1 MEEGCCFS
9 KKDTNIV
16 KGIAILAMILH
27 HVYPN
32 STGTPIYMLD
42 NKNIIG
48 IVASCGK
55 ICVSLLTI
63 LSGFGL
69 TESFKK
75 VKTRGKFKNTKFVLS
90 HLIQLFSVYW
100 SIFGVA
106 LLVMLAEGN
115 SISSLYG
122 SGIEGIV
129 FFIADFLGV
138 AALFKSTALIGAW
151 YLTTIIFFYIIF
163 PLLYYVVNKI
173 GVFILLLAYVPWI
186 YYIIESNAN
195 LHTDWWLFYI
205 FSFLLGIYLSN
216 ENILNRLYKISY
228 EKGLIISIVVFL
240 VSVILRLYITLPID
254 PFLSVS
260 IIVLEIFVFSKI
272 RLVAAFLKECGI
284 QSANIWLIH
293 PVIIYTVNTVYF
305 RTSFSKFIFVMFI
318 SMAVSL
324 LIEKIKNDISI
335 NEWTKQLRKKII

>member
-1 MEEGCCFS
+1 
-9 KKDTNIV
+9 
-16 KGIAILAMILH
+16 
-27 HVYPN
+27 
-32 STGTPIYMLD
+32 
-42 NKNIIG
+42 
-48 IVASCGK
+48 
-55 ICVSLLTI
+55 
-63 LSGFGL
+63 
-69 TESFKK
+69 
-75 VKTRGKFKNTKFVLS
+75 
-90 HLIQLFSVYW
+90 
-100 SIFGVA
+100 
-106 LLVMLAEGN
+106 MLAEGN

-216 ENILNRLYKISY
+216 KNILNRLYKISY